1 MATHEIKQDQR
12 GPELFATLTANGV
25 AQNLTGATVKFSME
39 SQRTGLIKVNAAA
52 VTIVDA
58 PTGQVK
64 YSWAAGDTD
73 TPGLYRAE
81 FEVTGLAVTPVRF
94 PSDEYLYVH
103 VLPKV
108 S

>member
-12 GPELFATLTANGV
+12 GPELFATLTANGI

-39 SQRTGLIKVNAAA
+39 STRTGTIKVNAGT

-58 PTGQVK
+58 ATGQVK
-64 YSWAAGDTD
+64 YSWQATDTD

-81 FEVTGLAVTPVRF
+81 FEVTGLSVTPVRF
-94 PSDEYLYVH
+94 PSDEFLYVL

-108 S
+108 A